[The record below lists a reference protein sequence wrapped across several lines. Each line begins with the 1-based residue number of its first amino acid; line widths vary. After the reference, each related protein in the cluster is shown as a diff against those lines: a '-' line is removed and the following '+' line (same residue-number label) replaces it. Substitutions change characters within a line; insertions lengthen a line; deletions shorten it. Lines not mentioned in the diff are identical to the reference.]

1 MLVYRKIC
9 ASIFSFIKINHVGV
23 VRKCWF
29 LSLFVGGGSFCFLGC
44 FFVFFTNLLFD
55 FFVVGRGTEKPN

>member
-9 ASIFSFIKINHVGV
+9 TSIFSFIKINHVGV
-23 VRKCWF
+23 LRKCWF
-29 LSLFVGGGSFCFLGC
+29 LSLFVGGGVLFGFLGL
-44 FFVFFTNLLFD
+44 FFLTNLLFD

>member
-29 LSLFVGGGSFCFLGC
+29 LSLFVWGGGSFCFWVL
-44 FFVFFTNLLFD
+44 FFFTNLLFD